1 MKILALILCLAVP
14 AYAQDDA
21 PVNTCLTP
29 RQELKLAQNIVKLKA
44 ENEELKKHV
53 GLSVP
58 LVITVIVGSVA
69 VGVAATVGVY
79 EATKR

>member
-1 MKILALILCLAVP
+1 MSIP
-14 AYAQDDA
+14 AFGQESTADA

-29 RQELKLAQNIVKLKA
+29 QQELKLAQNIVKLKA